1 MFRYYGIS
9 VALHPD
15 ESPDGEELELEL
27 LGVGVRV
34 KKIAFVSV
42 RVYAVALYTDK
53 GFQPSSTAAALNEIR
68 KG

>member
-34 KKIAFVSV
+34 KKIAFVNV
-42 RVYAVALYTDK
+42 CVYAVALYVDK
-53 GFQPSSTAAALNEIR
+53 AFQPSSASGILNEIR
-68 KG
+68 QG